1 MKRIFVAT
9 AFAGF
14 IAAPALA
21 QETPAALQAAFSAG
35 IVAEDADA
43 VAALYTADADS
54 YPPGGAVAKGTEA
67 IAASW
72 AGFFDAFDG
81 FSISLDQQGERKM
94 GKNDHAAWGLWTMS
108 ATPADGGDRV
118 VWTGRFLDVSI
129 KTKEGWRYIVDHA
142 SMTPPEPD
150 AVNE

>member
-1 MKRIFVAT
+1 MKRMIVA
-9 AFAGF
+9 AACAGF
-14 IAAPALA
+14 ITAPALA
-21 QETPAALQAAFSAG
+21 QETPAALQEAFSSG
-35 IVAEDADA
+35 IVAEDAKA
-43 VAALYTADADS
+43 VASLYTADADS

-81 FSISLDQQGERKM
+81 FSISLDQQGEHKM
-94 GKNDHAAWGLWTMS
+94 NGKNHAAWGLWTMS
-108 ATPADGGDRV
+108 ATPVGGGGEV

-142 SMTPPEPD
+142 SMTPPEPESG
-150 AVNE
+150 NE